1 MNLLAEQS
9 PNQHQT
15 SSDGSPREDHEL
27 RGLSSAGGRGPS
39 RPWPLFL
46 NRAEIADRTWMRYAM
61 LEKRTRQSRR
71 ECRTLGIVVQ
81 KYGGS
86 SVATAEH
93 IKAVA
98 QRVKKVRE
106 KEGRDLVVV
115 VSAMGKTTD
124 RLLGLADEVA
134 RDPSPR
140 EIDQL
145 LSTGEQQS
153 VALLAMALHDRE
165 VAAISLSGSQ
175 AGMKT
180 TGSYGSGGISEI
192 QPERM
197 HNLLAEGQV
206 VIVSGFQGTN
216 ALGDVMTL
224 GRGGSDTTAVALAA
238 ALGADRCEIYT
249 DVDGIYTADP
259 RIVPAARRINEISSS
274 EMAEMAWRGGEGMH
288 PRAGELGALYG
299 VEIHVRS
306 SFNESPGTAI
316 REVRG
321 LERLETR
328 ETVAGIVHD
337 LDVSRVTLTGI
348 RTGPGTMSRIFAP
361 LAEAGVSVDVI
372 VESAPKEGASDV
384 AFTVSRAGFAE
395 AYRLA
400 GEIAESLGGRVEG
413 EENLG
418 KVSVVGTGML
428 NRPGYAAKMFDA
440 LGGAGIPI
448 RMVSTSEIQVTCVI
462 PAERVEE
469 AVRRLHEDFELEE
482 RDV

>member
-1 MNLLAEQS
+1 M
-9 PNQHQT
+9 
-15 SSDGSPREDHEL
+15 
-27 RGLSSAGGRGPS
+27 
-39 RPWPLFL
+39 
-46 NRAEIADRTWMRYAM
+46 
-61 LEKRTRQSRR
+61 
-71 ECRTLGIVVQ
+71 GIVVQ

-93 IKAVA
+93 IRAVA
-98 QRVKKVRE
+98 ERVKKARE
-106 KEGRDLVVV
+106 EEGLDLVVV

-124 RLLGLADEVA
+124 RLLSLASEVA
-134 RDPSPR
+134 RHPSPR

-153 VALLAMALHDRE
+153 VALLAMALHDRGI
-165 VAAISLSGSQ
+165 AATSLSGPQ
-175 AGMKT
+175 AGMKI
-180 TGSYGSGGISEI
+180 TGRYGSGVISEI
-192 QPERM
+192 NAERM
-197 HNLLAEGQV
+197 RSLLAEGQV
-206 VIVSGFQGTN
+206 VIVAGFQGMN
-216 ALGDVMTL
+216 VLGDVMTL

-249 DVDGIYTADP
+249 DVEGIYTADP
-259 RIVPAARRINEISSS
+259 RIVPKARRIREISPP
-274 EMAEMAWRGGEGMH
+274 EMAEMAWRGAKVMH
-288 PRAGELGALYG
+288 PRAVELGALYG
-299 VEIHVRS
+299 VEIHVRC

-316 REVRG
+316 REVRD

-418 KVSVVGTGML
+418 KVSVIGTGML

-440 LGGAGIPI
+440 LGREDIPI

-462 PAERVEE
+462 PAAQVKE
-469 AVRRLHEDFELEE
+469 AVRRLHEEFELEE

>member
-1 MNLLAEQS
+1 
-9 PNQHQT
+9 
-15 SSDGSPREDHEL
+15 
-27 RGLSSAGGRGPS
+27 
-39 RPWPLFL
+39 
-46 NRAEIADRTWMRYAM
+46 
-61 LEKRTRQSRR
+61 
-71 ECRTLGIVVQ
+71 LGIVVQ

-93 IKAVA
+93 IRAVA
-98 QRVKKVRE
+98 ERVKKARE
-106 KEGRDLVVV
+106 EQGLDLVVV

-124 RLLGLADEVA
+124 RLLSLASEVT
-134 RDPSPR
+134 RHPSPR

-153 VALLAMALHDRE
+153 VALLAMALHDRGI
-165 VAAISLSGSQ
+165 AATSLSGPQ
-175 AGMKT
+175 AGMKI
-180 TGSYGSGGISEI
+180 TGRYGSGVIYEI
-192 QPERM
+192 NPERM
-197 HNLLAEGQV
+197 RSLLAEGQV
-206 VIVSGFQGTN
+206 VIVAGFQGMN

-249 DVDGIYTADP
+249 DVEGIYTADP
-259 RIVPAARRINEISSS
+259 RIVPEARRIREISPP
-274 EMAEMAWRGGEGMH
+274 EMAEMAWRGAKVMH
-288 PRAGELGALYG
+288 PRAVELGALYG
-299 VEIHVRS
+299 VEIHVRC

-316 REVRG
+316 REVRNM
-321 LERLETR
+321 ERLETR

-372 VESAPKEGASDV
+372 VESAPKKGASDV

-400 GEIAESLGGRVEG
+400 GEIAETLGGRVEG

-418 KVSVVGTGML
+418 KVSVIGTGML

-440 LGGAGIPI
+440 LGREDIPI

-462 PAERVEE
+462 PAAQVEE
-469 AVRRLHEDFELEE
+469 AVRRLHEEFELEE

>member
-175 AGMKT
+175 AGVKT
-180 TGSYGSGGISEI
+180 TGSHRSGGISPI
-192 QPERM
+192 QPQRGP
-197 HNLLAEGQV
+197 NPPAAGQG
-206 VIVSGFQGTN
+206 VIVAGFQGTN

-238 ALGADRCEIYT
+238 ALGADRCEIYS
-249 DVDGIYTADP
+249 DVDGLYTADP
-259 RIVPAARRINEISSS
+259 RLVPNARLLPVIGYE
-274 EMAEMAWRGGEGMH
+274 EMLELAGQGAQVMH
-288 PRAGELGALYG
+288 TRAVELGWVNG
-299 VEIHVRS
+299 VEIYVRS
-306 SFNESPGTAI
+306 TFSEHAGT
-316 REVRG
+316 R
-321 LERLETR
+321 
-328 ETVAGIVHD
+328 
-337 LDVSRVTLTGI
+337 
-348 RTGPGTMSRIFAP
+348 
-361 LAEAGVSVDVI
+361 
-372 VESAPKEGASDV
+372 
-384 AFTVSRAGFAE
+384 
-395 AYRLA
+395 
-400 GEIAESLGGRVEG
+400 
-413 EENLG
+413 
-418 KVSVVGTGML
+418 
-428 NRPGYAAKMFDA
+428 
-440 LGGAGIPI
+440 
-448 RMVSTSEIQVTCVI
+448 
-462 PAERVEE
+462 
-469 AVRRLHEDFELEE
+469 
-482 RDV
+482 